1 MSMRQVFLVLVL
13 VAALL
18 GGFYFR
24 GDADHH
30 VSAPTVIVLSVCV
43 LAADLLGS
51 PKSRTVRMAAALIA
65 GALFAAGWYFGGRE
79 LDAAIDDCAHRSEEV
94 RAALAEHQQRTGS
107 FPESPDELVG
117 FEWPGDR
124 VLRGSPLQY
133 LRTDDGYA
141 IWYRDGQL
149 HFTATHE
156 HELSVERRYE

>member
-1 MSMRQVFLVLVL
+1 MLMRLVLLLLVL
-13 VAALL
+13 AGALV

-24 GDADHH
+24 GGTDEA
-30 VSAPTVIVLSVCV
+30 VSPGTVIVLSVCV

-51 PKSRTVRMAAALIA
+51 PKSRAARMSTAFIA
-65 GALFAAGWYFGGRE
+65 GALFAVGWYLGGRE
-79 LDAAIDDCAHRSEEV
+79 LDAAIDDCAQSAEEV
-94 RAALAEHQQRTGS
+94 RAALAAHRDRTGS
-107 FPESPDELVG
+107 FPASPDEIVD

-124 VLRGSPLQY
+124 LLRGSPLQY